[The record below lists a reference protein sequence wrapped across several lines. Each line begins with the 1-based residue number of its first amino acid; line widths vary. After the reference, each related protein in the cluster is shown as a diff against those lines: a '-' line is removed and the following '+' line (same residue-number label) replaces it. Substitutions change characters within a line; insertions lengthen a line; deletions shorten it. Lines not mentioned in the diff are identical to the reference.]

1 MSEHSTVP
9 HPPAPS
15 SLNLIIV
22 LVSIAMM
29 SGFLVVLTVQ
39 LTASRI
45 AANEQ
50 AALERA
56 IFTVLPEATQSR
68 SYVLSEDGLVLLA
81 EGEKISDEKQ
91 AVYAGYD
98 AEGKITGLAM
108 VAGARGYQDVV
119 KILYGYSLETACV
132 TGFTVLL
139 STETPGLGDK
149 ISSDADFQKNFECLD
164 ARLNADESAVANPIH
179 TVKNGTKTDPWQIDA
194 ISGATVTSTAVG
206 NGLQESTT
214 RMLPNLAKHKS
225 SLQMT
230 LTD

>member
-1 MSEHSTVP
+1 MSENST
-9 HPPAPS
+9 PPQPAMPS
-15 SLNLIIV
+15 SLNLIVV
-22 LVSIAMM
+22 LVMIAMM
-29 SGFLVVLTVQ
+29 SGFLVVLTDQ

-68 SYVLSEDGLVLLA
+68 SYVLSADDLRLLA
-81 EGEKISDEKQ
+81 EGEKINDDKQ
-91 AVYAGYD
+91 AMYAGYD
-98 AEGKITGLAM
+98 ADGNLTGLAM
-108 VAGARGYQDVV
+108 VAAARGYQDVV
-119 KILYGYSLETACV
+119 KILYGYSVETECV

-149 ISSDADFQKNFECLD
+149 ISSDSDFQANFECLE
-164 ARLNADESAVANPIH
+164 AKLNEDGSAVANPIQ
-179 TVKNGTKTDPWQIDA
+179 TVKNGTKSAPWQIDA

-206 NGLQESTT
+206 NGLQESTV
-214 RMLPNLAKHKS
+214 RMLPRLAKHKS
-225 SLQMT
+225 SLPMT

>member
-1 MSEHSTVP
+1 M
-9 HPPAPS
+9 
-15 SLNLIIV
+15 NLIIV
-22 LVSIAMM
+22 LVLIAMT
-29 SGFLVVLTVQ
+29 SGFLVVLTDQ
-39 LTASRI
+39 LTADRI

-68 SYVLSEDGLVLLA
+68 SYVLSEDGLRLLA

-108 VAGARGYQDVV
+108 VAGARGYQDIV
-119 KILYGYSLETACV
+119 KILYGYSLETECV

-149 ISSDADFQKNFECLD
+149 ISSDADFQANFECLD
-164 ARLNADESAVANPIH
+164 AQLNADRSAVANPIQ

-206 NGLQESTT
+206 NGLQESTV
-214 RMLPNLAKHKS
+214 RMLPQLAKHKS
-225 SLQMT
+225 GLQT
-230 LTD
+230 ILTD

>member
-1 MSEHSTVP
+1 MSENATVSQ
-9 HPPAPS
+9 PAMPS
-15 SLNLIIV
+15 STNLILV
-22 LVSIAMM
+22 LVMIAMM
-29 SGFLVVLTVQ
+29 SGFLVVLTDQ
-39 LTASRI
+39 LTADRI

-68 SYVLSEDGLVLLA
+68 SYVLSAEGLSLLA
-81 EGEKISDEKQ
+81 EGEKISNDKQ

-98 AEGKITGLAM
+98 DEGNITGLAM
-108 VAGARGYQDVV
+108 VAAARGYQDVV
-119 KILYGYSLETACV
+119 KTLYGYSLETECV

-149 ISSDADFQKNFECLD
+149 ISSDSDFQANFDCLE
-164 ARLNADESAVANPIH
+164 ARLNADGSAVANPIQ

-206 NGLQESTT
+206 NGLEESTV
-214 RMLPNLAKHKS
+214 RMLPLLAKHKS